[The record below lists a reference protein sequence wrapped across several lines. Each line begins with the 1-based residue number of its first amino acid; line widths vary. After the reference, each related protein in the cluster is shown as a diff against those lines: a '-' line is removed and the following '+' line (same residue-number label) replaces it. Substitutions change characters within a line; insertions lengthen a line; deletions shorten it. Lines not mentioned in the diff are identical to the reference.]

1 MLNGKLGDAALT
13 SQEAGSTFEHFAQ
26 AQLTLFQAQ
35 LSANGETLSAVS
47 GSLTQL
53 GVDTEQLASLS
64 DDQLAKLAQD
74 YDGTARSIVD
84 DLDGWG
90 VSMDE
95 GAASTV
101 RAASQ
106 IQAALE
112 DMGGKLKKAFSKEN
126 IDFGAFSDACA
137 AAGVS
142 TETLNSIGSANLAA
156 LASNFNGNIDQMV
169 WAVQNYN
176 AQPIVDKNGNV
187 TVNQAQLMDAQGNV
201 YTWNGSQLMDKNGV
215 VDVSVGDLRDAQGN
229 LVTWNGTALQSKSAK
244 TKVDKKEVDRAQT
257 SVDKLNGTKLKS
269 KEMTAKASYG
279 TLPKCQSAMQAV
291 MNEPFHSR
299 SATITTTYVTVNR
312 TRNEKAAGGIRQADG
327 GIRMHAHGA
336 IVDAPV
342 TGYPLD
348 WVGEDGAEAIVPLT
362 NRKYSEPFAA
372 TIAEQMAKLGGQRG
386 DVYNIYLDGS
396 ALEVDERVAEALRAL
411 VSELKRTVRTGRG

>member
-1 MLNGKLGDAALT
+1 
-13 SQEAGSTFEHFAQ
+13 
-26 AQLTLFQAQ
+26 
-35 LSANGETLSAVS
+35 
-47 GSLTQL
+47 
-53 GVDTEQLASLS
+53 
-64 DDQLAKLAQD
+64 
-74 YDGTARSIVD
+74 
-84 DLDGWG
+84 
-90 VSMDE
+90 
-95 GAASTV
+95 
-101 RAASQ
+101 
-106 IQAALE
+106 
-112 DMGGKLKKAFSKEN
+112 
-126 IDFGAFSDACA
+126 
-137 AAGVS
+137 
-142 TETLNSIGSANLAA
+142 
-156 LASNFNGNIDQMV
+156 
-169 WAVQNYN
+169 
-176 AQPIVDKNGNV
+176 
-187 TVNQAQLMDAQGNV
+187 MDAQGNV

-312 TRNEKAAGGIRQADG
+312 TRNEKTAGGIRHAEG

-362 NRKYSEPFAA
+362 NRRYSEPFAA
-372 TIAEQMAKLGGQRG
+372 TIAEQMARLGVQRG